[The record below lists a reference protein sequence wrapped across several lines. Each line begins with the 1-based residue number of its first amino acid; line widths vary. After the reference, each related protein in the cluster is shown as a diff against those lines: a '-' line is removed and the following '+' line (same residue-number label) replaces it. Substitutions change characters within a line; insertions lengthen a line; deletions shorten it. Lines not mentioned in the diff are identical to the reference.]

1 MRVCACD
8 RIARWNIPIVPRQ
21 DGYNCVGTSFGV
33 RENVSPRDDSL
44 PKILSYWL
52 LRVFRGLV
60 RNDILLVKGSRV
72 VYATRVRLLENNVR
86 IQTVLGKLIPFR
98 ILYYHTYVLESITT
112 TVVLSG
118 GVRSPQETMCII
130 ANSYFRTVF
139 NVAAVCATSVIM

>member
-1 MRVCACD
+1 VCVWAHN
-8 RIARWNIPIVPRQ
+8 AVKHSAVPWQ
-21 DGYNCVGTSFGV
+21 DGYNCVGTSFGL
-33 RENVSPRDDSL
+33 RANVSPHGDSL

-52 LRVFRGLV
+52 LRVFR
-60 RNDILLVKGSRV
+60 NDILLVKGSRA

-118 GVRSPQETMCII
+118 GVRSPQETVCII
-130 ANSYFRTVF
+130 ANSYFRMVF
-139 NVAAVCATSVIM
+139 NVAAVCAMSVIM